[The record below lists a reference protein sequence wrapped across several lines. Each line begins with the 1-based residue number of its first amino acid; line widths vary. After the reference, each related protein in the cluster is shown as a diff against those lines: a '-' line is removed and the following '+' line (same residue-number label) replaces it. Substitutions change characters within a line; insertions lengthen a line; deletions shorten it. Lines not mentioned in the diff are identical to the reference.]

1 MTRTWQYYS
10 PPGGGDPVLREI
22 KKAGLTRGELGRLD
36 EVMERVAEGRT
47 LPKDTKYIRDG
58 VHQFKLHLQQ
68 RSYRL
73 LYAEVDGGLVLLAL
87 HFFSK
92 KKQVDQ
98 DAIDLAVD
106 RLRTWRASQ

>member
-10 PPGGGDPVLREI
+10 PPGGGEPVAKEI
-22 KKAGLTRGELGRLD
+22 KKAGLTLGELGQLD
-36 EVMERVAEGRT
+36 EVMARVAEGRT
-47 LPKDTKYIRDG
+47 LPKDTKPIRDG
-58 VHQFKLHLQQ
+58 VHQFKLNLRQ

-73 LYAEVDGGLVLLAL
+73 LYAEVDDGLVLLAL

-92 KKQVDQ
+92 KKQKDQ
-98 DAIDLAVD
+98 DAVDLAVD